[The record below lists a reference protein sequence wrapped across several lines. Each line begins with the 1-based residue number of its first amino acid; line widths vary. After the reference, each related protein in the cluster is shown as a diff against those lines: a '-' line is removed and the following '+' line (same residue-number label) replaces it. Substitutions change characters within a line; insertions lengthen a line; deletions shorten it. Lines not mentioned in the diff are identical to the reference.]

1 MNPLL
6 LILIEAGFEIG
17 AAHAGSTGG
26 AVIKTSGMLI
36 KAARAIDELYSE
48 EVGQP
53 LDWSSLRHHDHLPPA
68 GEPAEEFEERTDPG
82 HIPIEEPDPD
92 NPDPENPAES

>member
-17 AAHAGSTGG
+17 AAHAGSKAGT
-26 AVIKTSGMLI
+26 VIKTSGLLI
-36 KAARAIDELYSE
+36 KAARAIDQLYDE

-53 LDWSSLRHHDHLPPA
+53 MDWSSLRHHEHLPPA
-68 GEPAEEFEERTDPG
+68 GTAPGDTTDPG
-82 HIPIEEPDPD
+82 PIPEEPNPDGDDPD
-92 NPDPENPAES
+92 ES

>member
-17 AAHAGSTGG
+17 AAHAGSKAGT
-26 AVIKTSGMLI
+26 VIKTSGLLI
-36 KAARAIDELYSE
+36 KAARAIDQLYDE

-53 LDWSSLRHHDHLPPA
+53 LDWSSLRHHEHLPP
-68 GEPAEEFEERTDPG
+68 PG
-82 HIPIEEPDPD
+82 QDAPDVPSSTGPESHPDPSD
-92 NPDPENPAES
+92 ESNPDDPDES